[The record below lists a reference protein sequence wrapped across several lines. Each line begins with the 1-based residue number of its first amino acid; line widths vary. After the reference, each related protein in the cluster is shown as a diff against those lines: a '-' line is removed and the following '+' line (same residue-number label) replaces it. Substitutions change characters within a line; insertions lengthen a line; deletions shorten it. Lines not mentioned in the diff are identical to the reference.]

1 MNIEV
6 ETLNEP
12 FVLAIS
18 LDKASEEPL
27 HQQISEP
34 LRTMILNNELN
45 PGQLLEDEVGMAK
58 RLDTSRTTV
67 RRAFQNLADL
77 WASQFAKRWQIGQQ
91 AFVKFLQ
98 ALAPILSQRNEPRLT
113 LA

>member
-67 RRAFQNLADL
+67 RRAFQNLADAGL
-77 WASQFAKRWQIGQQ
+77 
-91 AFVKFLQ
+91 
-98 ALAPILSQRNEPRLT
+98 LSRQRGVGTRVT
-113 LA
+113 LPPFTGR